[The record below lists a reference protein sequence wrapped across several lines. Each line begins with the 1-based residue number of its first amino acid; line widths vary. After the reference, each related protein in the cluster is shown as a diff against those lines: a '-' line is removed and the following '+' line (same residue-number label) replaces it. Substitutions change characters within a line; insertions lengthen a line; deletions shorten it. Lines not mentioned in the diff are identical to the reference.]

1 MAFIQRYVTNQ
12 TGAVTFIGNTLGL
25 ARSNSV
31 GVPGTTTSIG
41 AFITTN
47 TASRFGTYPF
57 GTTSAFTSNS
67 STAFL
72 VLPAGSTVLYAEL
85 IWGGSYANGST
96 NVLSSTNNPVTFQ
109 TPALSTTV
117 SPESATSVNVT
128 SLSTYVR
135 TANVTNL
142 VIQGGAGAYTV
153 GNVTGTITVPD
164 STNTNHAG
172 WTLAVVYN
180 NPSLPFRNLSLR
192 VGGEGVST
200 ATGSVNVVVSG
211 FATPVQG
218 TLRGR
223 ALISAQEGDVDI
235 TGDRALF
242 GPTTSS
248 LTALSGPN
256 NFSTNFFASQINGDD
271 GTLVM
276 TGTFGTTNAVN
287 GAPGT
292 QVTGGRQGWDITNVD
307 ISSTLLNSQT
317 TGVLQLTTNG
327 DIYTVN
333 ANAIQI
339 DINAPL
345 VTLTKTASSTGLVIG
360 DTVTYT
366 VNISNTG
373 LVSASNTVLTDTIP
387 AGATFVPGSV
397 VVAGTA
403 QPTANPATGITV
415 GSVAPA
421 STVTITFRATV
432 TSLPANTQLGNQAS
446 ASFSFQTVPGGP
458 VISGNVPSNTAST
471 PIYQPVIGIVKSA
484 NTTAATVGDTI
495 TYTFQI
501 SNTGS
506 IAANLSFSESIPA
519 GSSFIPGSVTIGG
532 SSVPAANP
540 ATGFSVGTI
549 NTGATI
555 PVTFQ
560 TLVNVVPASGNLTD
574 QAAYTYTFTPPD
586 GRVLNGS
593 GTSNT
598 LTISVSSPNVTVTK
612 ASSLAAAAVGE
623 TVQFTITATNNGI
636 ANVTNVVVTDP
647 LPSGVAFVPGSDT
660 VNGTASA
667 TATPVNGIPIGTL
680 APGASVTVVFR
691 AAINSL
697 PSPTQIN
704 NRATVS
710 FTSGAFTGSSLSNLV
725 TIPVVIAAPTIT
737 KSASSNRASVGG
749 TITYS
754 FLIANTGTAVLNT
767 TLTETVPTGSTF
779 IPGSVIVG
787 GSSVPGANPNT
798 GIAVGTVSPGAQITV
813 SFRTTVDSLPPGG
826 GLNDQGLLQYS
837 YQLQDG
843 RTLSGSLLSNIVS
856 VSISLPNVAV
866 TKSAGFTSVSVGE
879 MLTYSVNAVNNGI
892 DPITNT
898 VITDP
903 LPGSVSFVPGS
914 VTVGGSPVSTADP
927 RSGIP
932 VGTIGAGAS
941 VQVSY
946 AVLVNAVPSVQPLQ
960 NTASVSFT
968 SGAFT
973 GTSQT
978 NTVSVPVYQPRISV
992 VKSANTT
999 AATIGDTILYSLLVT
1014 NSGNYNASVTLTDA
1028 IPAGSTFMEN
1038 SVVINGVSQPGAS
1051 PAAGIFIGT
1060 VSPQSPITLTFQ
1072 TVVAS
1077 LPTPSQLTD
1086 QATAAISFTLPDG
1099 RVRTDSTSSNVLSI
1113 PVSAP
1118 NVSISK
1124 TADRSTAIP
1133 GDSVLYT
1140 LTVLNNGIQTVSNVV
1155 VSDPIPAGS
1164 QFTAGSV
1171 TLNGSTIA
1179 SGDPSLGIVIGSIA
1193 AGGGATITFR
1203 ATVSSP
1209 LPSPPQL
1216 TNQSRVSYT
1225 SGAFSGVSVSNPV
1238 TVALN
1243 APVLSVSKTAEPISA
1258 TVGNIVTYSVAV
1270 TNSGNIA
1277 AAATLI
1283 DNIPAGSAL
1292 VPNSVVVNGVPIPG
1306 ASPETGLS
1314 IGSIAPG
1321 AVTQTTFQV
1330 VITSVPLPPQLT
1342 DQANI
1347 SFSFQPPDG
1356 RIVNGNVSSNIV
1368 TIPVSSPNVQVSKS
1382 ASVADAVPGDTITYT
1397 ITATNSGVQTVTD
1410 VRVNDTISSG
1420 STFVPGSVIVNG
1432 TTLPSASPLTGIP
1445 IGSVAAGAST
1455 TVTFSV
1461 SVNSLPTPPQLSD
1474 QATVSFTSGTL
1485 NFTSLSN
1492 TVVVLVYQ
1500 PIISLVKTA
1509 NTSQATV
1516 GDTVVYTLTA
1526 QNTGNLAATATFTD
1540 AIPSGSSFIPNSVTV
1555 NGLPVAGANPQSGIV
1570 VGNIAAGAS
1579 VALTFQVV
1587 INAVPAG
1594 LGLLN
1599 QGSATFTFQ
1608 PPDGRT
1614 LNGSAQSNPVFIPVS
1629 NPNVT
1634 VTKTVN
1640 QTSVAFGDTITY
1652 TINAVN
1658 SGITPVTGTVF
1669 IDPIADGT
1677 TFIPNSV
1684 QVNGVTIPGA
1694 NIATGVSV
1702 GTVPAAS
1709 SVTVTFQT
1717 TVTSLPAS
1725 GLSTDQATVSFNSG
1739 AFAGQS
1745 VSNQVSLPVLQPI
1758 LNVTNTLSA
1767 DRATVGNTLGFFI
1780 TVTNTGNAPAETVVL
1795 DLLSSSLS
1803 LNQNSVLVNG
1813 SPIPGADPITGINIG
1828 SVAPGA
1834 TVTVSFS
1841 AVVISVP
1848 PGSILTNQATVNYT
1862 FQLPDGRTLT
1872 GNGAALPVSIPISSP
1887 NVTATKAAD
1896 VAVAVVGDS
1905 IPYVITAF
1913 NNGLDPVTNVI
1924 VTDSIPFGTAF
1935 VPGSV
1940 TINGTPVVTA
1950 NPQNGIPV
1958 GTLGAGGGA
1967 TIRFLLNVQSLPSP
1981 ASITNEATVSFTSGV
1996 FNGFSVSNPVTI
2008 PVYQPIVTVTK
2019 SAGTGRATVGDT
2031 VTYTF
2036 SVTNSGNI
2044 GADTVLSDPIPA
2056 GAAFIPNSVVI
2067 NGTAAPGSDPSVGI
2081 PLGIIGAA
2089 TTVTLTFQAVITSL
2103 PASGTLV
2110 NQATA
2115 AYSYQPPD
2123 GRVLTGSA
2131 VSPSVTVSVSSPD
2144 VDVIK
2149 TASATDAVVGDT
2161 ITYTVIATNNGIS
2174 QVVNAVVSDQLPPG
2188 TSFVPGSVTVN
2199 GTSVPAASPS
2209 SGIPVGTIAV
2219 GGSAAVTFQVSVVSL
2234 PQPPQITNQATVSFT
2249 SGALTSSSQSDPVT
2263 LPVYQPIIGLTKTVN
2278 TVNTQIGST
2287 LVYTLTLTNTGNIAV
2302 IPVLSDNIPAGSELL
2317 SNSVVVNGI
2326 LVPGASPVTGITL
2339 GSLAPSG
2346 SITVSF
2352 QTIVSSLPTPP
2363 ILTDQGQANF
2373 TYSPPDGRVMSG
2385 SVTSNTVNVAVS
2397 APNIQVIKTS
2407 SLAAAV
2413 VGDTIRYTLSIT
2425 NSGVDSVTDTVVT
2438 DTIPAGTSFVPGSV
2452 LIDGVAFPN
2461 ASPVAGIAIGNV
2473 APGNTFVVSFQ
2484 TTVQS
2489 LPQPPLLTDIAA
2501 VTFTSGTFTGTAF
2514 SDPLIVPVFQ
2524 PLIAIT
2530 KASSTL
2536 NASVGDTLTYTITA
2550 VNNGNIAAALT
2561 ISDNIPAGSTFLA
2574 NSVSIAGSPQPGL
2587 SIETGV
2593 PVGSVLPGGTVS
2605 VTFQTVINTL
2615 SNPQVLVDQA
2625 SGSFTFQPP
2634 DGRTV
2639 SGSAVSN
2646 LVSIS
2651 VSSPDVSIV
2660 KGTTATD
2667 AIIGDIITY
2676 TLAVSN
2682 NGIST
2687 ASNIVVSDMI
2697 AAGSSFVNGSVTIN
2711 GTSFPDGNPGFGI
2724 AIGTLAPGAV
2734 TTVTFQVRVDFLPT
2748 PAQLTNQASV
2758 SFTSGVF
2765 TGSSTSNV
2773 ITISVFQ
2780 PILTA
2785 VKTSNTNNATV
2796 GDIITYTI
2804 VVSNTGNIAA
2814 STTVSD
2820 NIPDGSVFLPN
2831 TVSINGIAAPG
2842 ASPVS
2847 GIPTPAIPP
2856 GQSATVTFQVL
2867 VSSIPATVL
2876 LVDQAE
2882 VDYRFNAPDGR
2893 EAGGFHLSNI
2903 VEVAVSPLD
2912 ITLSK
2917 SVSSPFATTGDTLTY
2932 ELVILNEDTNTVQ
2945 DARLLDTLPEDI
2957 EFITGSVQINGSTVA
2972 ESDPGTGIPLPPL
2985 EANTKTVISFDVR
2998 ITATEQPGP
3007 RTNQARL
3014 LLSNDEE
3021 ASAVLSNAVTIAL
3034 LQPVVKLTK
3043 TASTESVQPGQSIT
3057 YSIVTEN
3064 TGNIGAFGLL
3074 TDSLPSE
3081 LSFAPDSVSVNGIPQ
3096 YGVSPGQG
3104 IALGTIA
3111 PGEKTTTVFSALVI
3125 RASES
3130 GTLVNQA
3137 SLAYSYQLPDGRS
3150 TNLVTASPSVSVKV
3164 APTARGALSAVLRT
3178 TVSTV
3183 ALGDAVP
3190 YQLTLV
3196 NDGGSVIT
3204 DVVLADYVPNGT
3216 IINPDSLRIN
3226 GSPPAA
3232 SKPGEPLFIGSLQAG
3247 QTMDVSYSVNVQ
3259 SLPLGGRLNNSV
3271 RLQYAGSDGASEVT
3285 SNTVTITV
3293 FDPQL
3298 AASISTE
3305 NTEAIAGETLTYTVL
3320 LNNFGNV
3327 TSEVTLQHFIPAG
3340 TLLIPDSIQLNG
3352 QSLSG
3357 VDPAVGV
3364 SLGSVEPGQS
3374 LTLTY
3379 QVTVLE
3385 TPPSGYIVNQAAFA
3399 YSFTLPGGRF
3409 VLGTLNTNT
3418 VTIPVVFPLLEL
3430 VKKVSTT
3437 DASVGDTL
3445 TFTIQITNKGG
3456 ITAQYPLFTD
3466 PLPHGLIYVP
3476 NSLTIQEK
3484 AQPGANPAAGIT
3496 LPNIAP
3502 GETLTLTLQA
3512 QIREAPAD
3520 GTFSNQATIEYTSR
3534 RSGGETIQETSQ
3546 TNTVG
3551 VTVIAAIP
3559 KLTLSSS
3566 ALRVGQEDTLSFTV
3580 HVENIGNT
3588 PLEELLLTAPFA
3600 AEDFILLR
3608 TVTVNSVPLP
3618 HPNLLQGIPLGRLD
3632 PNHKAV
3638 IVFSFDIES
3647 ALRAYLIA
3655 QVILRYQFRYPDGS
3669 VEKQSASS
3677 NTIFVEMADFDGSLE

>member
-1 MAFIQRYVTNQ
+1 MAFIQRYETNQ

-25 ARSNSV
+25 ARSTSV
-31 GVPGTTTSIG
+31 GVPGTVTSIG

-47 TASRFGTYPF
+47 TASRFGTYPL
-57 GTTSAFTSNS
+57 GTTSAITSNS

-72 VLPAGSTVLYAEL
+72 VLPAGSMVLYAEL

-96 NVLSSTNNPVTFQ
+96 NVLSSASNPVTFQ

-192 VGGEGVST
+192 VGGEGVSS
-200 ATGSVNVVVSG
+200 ATGAVNVVVSG

-242 GPTTSS
+242 GPTTAS

-271 GTLVM
+271 GTLVT
-276 TGTFGTTNAVN
+276 TGTFGTTNALN

-317 TGVLQLTTNG
+317 SGVLQLTTNG

-345 VTLTKTASSTGLVIG
+345 VTLTKTASATGSVIG
-360 DTVTYT
+360 DTLTYT
-366 VNISNTG
+366 INISNTG
-373 LVSASNTVLTDTIP
+373 LVSASSTVLTDTIP
-387 AGATFVPGSV
+387 VGATFVAGSV

-415 GSVAPA
+415 GTVAPA

-446 ASFSFQTVPGGP
+446 AAFSFQTVPGGP
-458 VISGNVPSNTAST
+458 VISGSVPSNTAST
-471 PIYQPVIGIVKSA
+471 SIYQPVIGIVKSA

-495 TYTFQI
+495 TYTFQV

-506 IAANLSFSESIPA
+506 IAANLSFLESIPA

-549 NTGATI
+549 NTSATI

-560 TLVNVVPASGNLTD
+560 TLVNSVPASGSLTD
-574 QAAYTYTFTPPD
+574 QATYTYTFTPPD

-598 LTISVSSPNVTVTK
+598 LIIPVSSPNVTVTK
-612 ASSLAAAAVGE
+612 ASLLAAAAVGE
-623 TVQFTITATNNGI
+623 TVQFTITATNNGK

-647 LPSGVAFVPGSDT
+647 LPTGVAFVTGSVT
-660 VNGTASA
+660 VNSTASA
-667 TATPVNGIPIGTL
+667 SATPVSGIPIGTL

-697 PSPTQIN
+697 PSPAQIN
-704 NRATVS
+704 NRAIVS

-754 FLIANTGTAVLNT
+754 FLIANTGTAVLTT
-767 TLTETVPTGSTF
+767 TLTETVPAGSTF

-798 GIAVGTVSPGAQITV
+798 GISVGTVNPGAQITV
-813 SFRTTVDSLPPGG
+813 SFRTTVDSIPSGG
-826 GLNDQGLLQYS
+826 GLNDQGLLQYT

-856 VSISLPNVAV
+856 VSISLPSVAV
-866 TKSAGFTSVSVGE
+866 TKSSGFTSVSVGE
-879 MLTYSVNAVNNGI
+879 TLTYSVTATNNGI
-892 DPITNT
+892 DPITST

-914 VTVGGSPVSTADP
+914 VTVSGSPVSAADP
-927 RSGIP
+927 RNGIP

-941 VQVSY
+941 VQVAY
-946 AVLVNAVPSVQPLQ
+946 AVLVNAVPAVQPLQ
-960 NTASVSFT
+960 NTARVSFT
-968 SGAFT
+968 SGAFI

-999 AATIGDTILYSLLVT
+999 AATIGDTILYTLLVT

-1028 IPAGSTFMEN
+1028 IPADSTFMEN
-1038 SVVINGVSQPGAS
+1038 SVVINGVSHPGAS

-1072 TVVAS
+1072 TVVTS
-1077 LPTPSQLTD
+1077 LPSPSQLTN

-1099 RVRTDSTSSNVLSI
+1099 RVRTDSASSNVLSI

-1124 TADRSTAIP
+1124 TANRSTAIP

-1140 LTVLNNGIQTVSNVV
+1140 LTVLNNGIEAVNNIV
-1155 VSDPIPAGS
+1155 VSDPIPVGS
-1164 QFTAGSV
+1164 SFTAGSV
-1171 TLNGSTIA
+1171 TLNGSPITA
-1179 SGDPSLGIVIGSIA
+1179 GDPSLGIAIGSIA
-1193 AGGGATITFR
+1193 PGGGATITFR
-1203 ATVSSP
+1203 VVVSSP

-1216 TNQSRVSYT
+1216 TNQARVSYT
-1225 SGAFSGVSVSNPV
+1225 SGAFSGVSVSNAV
-1238 TVALN
+1238 TVTAN
-1243 APVLSVSKTAEPISA
+1243 APVLTVSKTAGPVRA
-1258 TVGNIVTYSVAV
+1258 TVGDIVTYSVAV
-1270 TNSGNIA
+1270 ENSGNIA
-1277 AAATLI
+1277 AAATLT
-1283 DNIPAGSAL
+1283 DNIPAGSTL
-1292 VPNSVVVNGVPIPG
+1292 VPNSVVVNGAPVPG
-1306 ASPETGLS
+1306 ASPATGLS

-1321 AVTQTTFQV
+1321 AVVQTTFQV

-1356 RIVNGNVSSNIV
+1356 RIINGNVSSNIV
-1368 TIPVSSPNVQVSKS
+1368 TIPVSSPNVQVTKS
-1382 ASVADAVPGDTITYT
+1382 TSAADAVPGDTITYS
-1397 ITATNSGVQTVTD
+1397 ITATNSGIETVTD
-1410 VRVNDTISSG
+1410 VRVTDTISAG
-1420 STFVPGSVIVNG
+1420 STFISGSVTVNG
-1432 TTLPSASPLTGIP
+1432 TTLASASPLTGIP
-1445 IGSVAAGAST
+1445 IGSLAAGVST

-1461 SVNSLPTPPQLSD
+1461 SVNSLPQPPQLSD
-1474 QATVSFTSGTL
+1474 QASASFTSGTL

-1492 TVVVLVYQ
+1492 TVTVPVYQ
-1500 PIISLVKTA
+1500 PIISLVKTSG
-1509 NTSQATV
+1509 TSQATV

-1540 AIPSGSSFIPNSVTV
+1540 VIPSGSSFVPNSVTV
-1555 NGLPVAGANPQSGIV
+1555 NGLPVAGAAPQAGV
-1570 VGNIAAGAS
+1570 AVGSIAAGAS
-1579 VALTFQVV
+1579 VSLTFQVV
-1587 INAVPAG
+1587 INSVPG
-1594 LGLLN
+1594 SLGLLN

-1614 LNGSAQSNPVFIPVS
+1614 LNGSVQSNAVFIPVS
-1629 NPNVT
+1629 NPNVA
-1634 VTKTVN
+1634 VTKTAN

-1652 TINAVN
+1652 TITATNN
-1658 SGITPVTGTVF
+1658 DITPVTGTVF

-1684 QVNGVTIPGA
+1684 QVGGVTIPGA
-1694 NIATGVSV
+1694 NIASGVSV
-1702 GTVPAAS
+1702 GSIPASS
-1709 SVTVTFQT
+1709 SVTVTFQS

-1725 GLSTDQATVSFNSG
+1725 GVSTDQAIVSFNSG

-1745 VSNQVSLPVLQPI
+1745 VSNQVNLPVLQPI
-1758 LNVTNTLSA
+1758 LNVTNTISA
-1767 DRATVGNTLGFFI
+1767 DRATVGNTLAFVI
-1780 TVTNTGNAPAETVVL
+1780 TVTNTGNAPAQTVVL
-1795 DLLSSSLS
+1795 DLLSNSLS

-1813 SPIPGADPITGINIG
+1813 SPLPGADPITGVNIG
-1828 SVAPGA
+1828 SVGPGA

-1848 PGSILTNQATVNYT
+1848 PGSILTNQASVNYT

-1872 GNGAALPVSIPISSP
+1872 GSSSALPVSIPISSP
-1887 NVTATKAAD
+1887 NVTVTKAAN
-1896 VAVAVVGDS
+1896 VADAVVGDS
-1905 IPYVITAF
+1905 VPYVITVF
-1913 NNGLDPVTNVI
+1913 NNGLDPVTSVI
-1924 VTDSIPFGTAF
+1924 ATDTIPVGTAF
-1935 VPGSV
+1935 VPGSI
-1940 TINGTPVVTA
+1940 TINGVPVVSA

-1958 GTLGAGGGA
+1958 GTLGPSGGA
-1967 TIRFLLNVQSLPSP
+1967 TIRFLLNVQSLPTP
-1981 ASITNEATVSFTSGV
+1981 AVITNEATVSFTSGV
-1996 FNGFSVSNPVTI
+1996 FNGFSVSSPVTI
-2008 PVYQPIVTVTK
+2008 PVYQPIVTVAK
-2019 SAGTGRATVGDT
+2019 SAEKGKATVGDT
-2031 VTYTF
+2031 ITYTL
-2036 SVTNSGNI
+2036 SVTNGGNI
-2044 GADTVLSDPIPA
+2044 GVDTVLSDPIPA
-2056 GAAFIPNSVVI
+2056 GSAFIPNSVVI
-2067 NGTAAPGSDPSVGI
+2067 NGTAAPGSDPTVGVA
-2081 PLGIIGAA
+2081 LGIIGGN
-2089 TTVTLTFQAVITSL
+2089 TTVTLTFQVVITSL

-2115 AYSYQPPD
+2115 AFSYQPPD
-2123 GRVLTGSA
+2123 GRVLSGSA
-2131 VSPSVTVSVSSPD
+2131 ASPSVTVSVSSPD
-2144 VDVIK
+2144 VDVVK

-2174 QVVNAVVSDQLPPG
+2174 TVVNAVVSDPLPPG
-2188 TSFVPGSVTVN
+2188 TSFVSGSVIVN
-2199 GTSVPAASPS
+2199 GAPVPAASPS

-2263 LPVYQPIIGLTKTVN
+2263 LPVYQPIISLTKTVN

-2287 LVYTLTLTNTGNIAV
+2287 LVYTLTLANTGNIAV

-2317 SNSVVVNGI
+2317 PNSVVVNGV
-2326 LVPGASPVTGITL
+2326 LVPGASPVAGITL

-2346 SITVSF
+2346 SIVVSF
-2352 QTIVSSLPTPP
+2352 QTVVSSLPNPP
-2363 ILTDQGQANF
+2363 VLTDQGQANF
-2373 TYSPPDGRVMSG
+2373 TYSPPDGRVLSG
-2385 SVTSNTVNVAVS
+2385 SVTSNTVNVTVS
-2397 APNIQVIKTS
+2397 APNIQVAKTS
-2407 SLAAAV
+2407 SLTAAV
-2413 VGDTIRYTLSIT
+2413 VGDTIRYTLSIN
-2425 NSGVDSVTDTVVT
+2425 NSGVDTVTDTVVT
-2438 DTIPAGTSFVPGSV
+2438 DTIPSGTSFVPGSV

-2473 APGNTFVVSFQ
+2473 APGNTSIVSFQ
-2484 TTVQS
+2484 TSVQT

-2514 SDPLIVPVFQ
+2514 SVPLIVPVFQ
-2524 PLIAIT
+2524 PLIALT
-2530 KASSTL
+2530 KTSSTL
-2536 NASVGDTLTYTITA
+2536 SASVGDTLTYMITA

-2561 ISDNIPAGSTFLA
+2561 ISDNIPAGSSFLA
-2574 NSVSIAGSPQPGL
+2574 NSVSIAGIPQPGL

-2593 PVGSVLPGGTVS
+2593 PIASILPGGTVS
-2605 VTFQTVINTL
+2605 VTFQTIINSL
-2615 SNPQVLVDQA
+2615 PNPQVLIDQA

-2634 DGRTV
+2634 DGRTI
-2639 SGSAVSN
+2639 SGSAVSDS
-2646 LVSIS
+2646 LSIS

-2660 KGTTATD
+2660 KGTAATN
-2667 AIIGDIITY
+2667 AIVGDIITY

-2687 ASNIVVSDMI
+2687 ANNVVVSDMI
-2697 AAGSSFVNGSVTIN
+2697 AAGSSFVNGSVTVG
-2711 GTSFPDGNPGFGI
+2711 GTSFPSGNPGFGI
-2724 AIGTLAPGAV
+2724 AIGSLAPGAV
-2734 TTVTFQVRVDFLPT
+2734 TTVTFQVQVNSLPT
-2748 PAQLTNQASV
+2748 PTQLSNQASV

-2765 TGSSTSNV
+2765 TGSSTSNIV
-2773 ITISVFQ
+2773 TIPVFQ

-2785 VKTSNTNNATV
+2785 AKTSSTNNATI
-2796 GDIITYTI
+2796 GDVITYTI
-2804 VVSNTGNIAA
+2804 VVTNTGNIAA
-2814 STTVSD
+2814 STTVTD

-2847 GIPTPAIPP
+2847 GIPTPAIFS
-2856 GQSATVTFQVL
+2856 GQSATITFQVL
-2867 VSSIPATVL
+2867 VSSIPVTVL

-2882 VDYRFNAPDGR
+2882 VDYRFSAPDGR

-2903 VEVAVSPLD
+2903 VQVAVSPLN

-2917 SVSSPFATTGDTLTY
+2917 SVSSPFATAEDTLTY
-2932 ELVILNEDTNTVQ
+2932 ELVILNEDGDTVQ
-2945 DARLLDTLPEDI
+2945 NARLLDALPEDI
-2957 EFITGSVQINGSTVA
+2957 EFVTSSVKINGTTVA
-2972 ESDPGTGIPLPPL
+2972 GSNPENGISLPPL
-2985 EANTKTVISFDVR
+2985 EPKTTTVVSFEAH
-2998 ITATEQPGP
+2998 IAATGKPGP

-3014 LLSNDEE
+3014 LLTEGEE
-3021 ASAVLSNAVTIAL
+3021 ASAILSNAVTIAV
-3034 LQPVVKLTK
+3034 LQPVLKLTK
-3043 TASTESVQPGQSIT
+3043 SADTDSVLPGQSIIYT
-3057 YSIVTEN
+3057 ITAEN

-3074 TDSLPSE
+3074 SDSLPPE
-3081 LSFAPDSVSVNGIPQ
+3081 LSFVPDSVSVNGVAQ
-3096 YGVSPGQG
+3096 YGVSPGQS

-3111 PGEKTTTVFSALVI
+3111 PGEKATVVFSALVL
-3125 RASES
+3125 RVSES
-3130 GTLVNQA
+3130 GTLVNEA

-3150 TNLVTASPSVSVKV
+3150 LHLETVSSPVTVKATRSVE
-3164 APTARGALSAVLRT
+3164 GDLSAVLST
-3178 TVSTV
+3178 TVSAV
-3183 ALGDAVP
+3183 VLGDTVP
-3190 YQLTLV
+3190 YQLALA
-3196 NDGGSVIT
+3196 NDEASVST
-3204 DVVLADYVPNGT
+3204 DVVLTDYVPAGT
-3216 IINPDSLRIN
+3216 VINPDSLRVN
-3226 GSPPAA
+3226 DSPALI
-3232 SKPGEPLFIGSLQAG
+3232 KPGEPLFIGSLQPG
-3247 QTMDVSYSVNVQ
+3247 QKVNVSYTVNVQ
-3259 SLPLGGRLNNSV
+3259 SLPAGGRLNNSV
-3271 RLQYAGSDGASEVT
+3271 QLRYADSNGTSEVT
-3285 SNTVTITV
+3285 SNIVTVTV

-3298 AASISTE
+3298 DVSISTE
-3305 NTEAIAGETLTYTVL
+3305 NAEAVAGEPLTYTVQ

-3327 TSEVTLQHFIPAG
+3327 TTEVTLQNFIPAG
-3340 TLLIPDSIQLNG
+3340 TLFVPGTIQLNG
-3352 QSLSG
+3352 QSLLG
-3357 VDPAVGV
+3357 TNPAVGV
-3364 SLGSVEPGQS
+3364 GLGSAEPGQS

-3379 QVTVLE
+3379 QVTVAE
-3385 TPPSGYIVNQAAFA
+3385 TTPSGYIVNQATLT
-3399 YSFTLPGGRF
+3399 YSFTLPGGRS
-3409 VLGTLNTNT
+3409 VSGSLATNAINT
-3418 VTIPVVFPLLEL
+3418 PVVYPLLEL
-3430 VKKVSTT
+3430 VKNVNTA

-3445 TFTIQITNKGG
+3445 TFTVQITNKGG
-3456 ITAQYPLFTD
+3456 IPALYPLFTD
-3466 PLPHGLIYVP
+3466 PLPQGLIYVP
-3476 NSLTIQEK
+3476 NSLTIQRE
-3484 AQPGANPAAGIT
+3484 AQSGANPGT
-3496 LPNIAP
+3496 GTNLPDIAP
-3502 GETLTLTLQA
+3502 GETVTLTLQA
-3512 QIREAPAD
+3512 QIREAPVD
-3520 GTFSNQATIEYTSR
+3520 GTFSNQATVAYTSR
-3534 RSGGETIQETSQ
+3534 RSGGETVQETAQS
-3546 TNTVG
+3546 NTVG

-3580 HVENIGNT
+3580 NVENIGNT
-3588 PLEELLLTAPFA
+3588 PLEELVLTAPFA
-3600 AEDFILLR
+3600 AEDFLLLR

-3618 HPNLLQGIPLGRLD
+3618 YPKLLQGIPLGRLD
-3632 PNHKAV
+3632 PDHKAV
-3638 IVFSFDIES
+3638 IVFSLDIES

-3655 QVILRYQFRYPDGS
+3655 QVILRYQFRYPNGR

-3677 NTIFVEMADFDGSLE
+3677 NTIFVEMADFDGSVE

>member
-1 MAFIQRYVTNQ
+1 MAFIQRYATNQ
-12 TGAVTFIGNTLGL
+12 TGAITFIGNTLGL
-25 ARSNSV
+25 ARSASV
-31 GVPGTTTSIG
+31 GVPGTATSIG

-57 GTTSAFTSNS
+57 GTTSAFASNS

-96 NVLSSTNNPVTFQ
+96 NVLSSTSNPVTFQ

-192 VGGEGVST
+192 VGGEGVSS

-271 GTLVM
+271 GTLVT

-287 GAPGT
+287 GTPGT

-317 TGVLQLTTNG
+317 SGVLQLTTNG

-373 LVSASNTVLTDTIP
+373 LVSASNTVLTDIIP

-397 VVAGTA
+397 IVAGTA

-415 GSVAPA
+415 GSVAPS

-446 ASFSFQTVPGGP
+446 AAFSFQTVPGGP
-458 VISGNVPSNTAST
+458 VISGSVPSNTAST

-484 NTTAATVGDTI
+484 NTSAATVGDTI

-506 IAANLSFSESIPA
+506 IAANLNFTESIPA
-519 GSSFIPGSVTIGG
+519 GSSFVPGSVTIGG

-540 ATGFSVGTI
+540 AAGFSIGTI
-549 NTGATI
+549 NTGSTI

-560 TLVNVVPASGNLTD
+560 TLVNAVPASGNLTD
-574 QAAYTYTFTPPD
+574 QATYTYTFTPPD
-586 GRVLNGS
+586 GRVLNGN

-598 LTISVSSPNVTVTK
+598 LTIPVSSPNVTVTK

-623 TVQFTITATNNGI
+623 TIQFTITATNNGI

-647 LPSGVAFVPGSDT
+647 LPSGVAFVPGSVT
-660 VNGTASA
+660 VNGTPATTAS
-667 TATPVNGIPIGTL
+667 PVNGIPIGTL

-697 PSPTQIN
+697 PSPSQIN

-725 TIPVVIAAPTIT
+725 AIPVVIAAPTIT

-767 TLTETVPTGSTF
+767 TLTETVPAGSTF

-787 GSSVPGANPNT
+787 GSSVPGVNPNT
-798 GIAVGTVSPGAQITV
+798 GIPVGTVNPGAQITV

-826 GLNDQGLLQYS
+826 GLNDQGQLQYS

-843 RTLSGSLLSNIVS
+843 RTLSGTILSNIVS

-879 MLTYSVNAVNNGI
+879 TLTYSVNAVNNGI
-892 DPITNT
+892 DPITNAL
-898 VITDP
+898 ITDP
-903 LPGSVSFVPGS
+903 LPSSVSFVPGS

-932 VGTIGAGAS
+932 VGNISAGAS
-941 VQVSY
+941 VLVSY

-968 SGAFT
+968 SGTFT

-978 NTVSVPVYQPRISV
+978 NTVAVPVYQPRISIA
-992 VKSANTT
+992 KSASTT
-999 AATIGDTILYSLLVT
+999 AATIGDTILYTLSVT

-1028 IPAGSTFMEN
+1028 IPSGSTFIEN

-1072 TVVAS
+1072 TVVTS
-1077 LPTPSQLTD
+1077 LPTPSVLTD
-1086 QATAAISFTLPDG
+1086 QANAAISFTLPDG
-1099 RVRTDSTSSNVLSI
+1099 RVRTDSSSSNVLSI

-1140 LTVLNNGIQTVSNVV
+1140 LTVLNNGIQAVNNMV
-1155 VSDPIPAGS
+1155 VSDPIPPGS

-1171 TLNGSTIA
+1171 TLNGIA
-1179 SGDPSLGIVIGSIA
+1179 VANGDPALGIPVGSIA
-1193 AGGGATITFR
+1193 PGGGATITFR
-1203 ATVSSP
+1203 VTVSSP

-1216 TNQSRVSYT
+1216 TNQARVSYT

-1238 TVALN
+1238 TVAVN
-1243 APVLSVSKTAEPISA
+1243 APVLTVSKIADPLQA
-1258 TVGNIVTYSVAV
+1258 TVGDIVTYSVAV
-1270 TNSGNIA
+1270 TNNGNIA
-1277 AAATLI
+1277 AAATLT
-1283 DNIPAGSAL
+1283 DNIPTGSAL
-1292 VPNSVVVNGVPIPG
+1292 VPNSVVVNGTPAPG
-1306 ASPETGLS
+1306 ASPATGLS

-1321 AVTQTTFQV
+1321 ATTQTTFQV

-1382 ASVADAVPGDTITYT
+1382 TSATDAVPGDTITYT
-1397 ITATNSGVQTVTD
+1397 ITATNSGIAIVTD
-1410 VRVNDTISSG
+1410 VRVTDTIPTGSS
-1420 STFVPGSVIVNG
+1420 FVPGSVIVNG
-1432 TTLPSASPLTGIP
+1432 TTLPSASPVTGIP
-1445 IGSVAAGAST
+1445 IGSIAAGASA

-1461 SVNSLPTPPQLSD
+1461 SVNSLPDPPQLSD

-1492 TVVVLVYQ
+1492 TVVVPVYQ
-1500 PIISLVKTA
+1500 PIINLVKTA
-1509 NTSQATV
+1509 NMSQATV

-1555 NGLPVAGANPQSGIV
+1555 NGLPVAGANPQTGVV

-1587 INAVPAG
+1587 INAVPTG

-1614 LNGSAQSNPVFIPVS
+1614 LNGSVQSNPVFIPVS
-1629 NPNVT
+1629 NPDVT

-1652 TINAVN
+1652 TITAANN
-1658 SGITPVTGTVF
+1658 GITPVTGTVF

-1677 TFIPNSV
+1677 TFVPNSV

-1702 GTVPAAS
+1702 GTVPSAS
-1709 SVTVTFQT
+1709 SATVTFQA

-1745 VSNQVSLPVLQPI
+1745 VSNQVSLPVFQPI

-1767 DRATVGNTLGFFI
+1767 DRATVGNTLGFVI

-1813 SPIPGADPITGINIG
+1813 APIPGADPITGINIG

-1872 GNGAALPVSIPISSP
+1872 GSGAALPVSIPISSP
-1887 NVTATKAAD
+1887 NVTVTKAAD
-1896 VAVAVVGDS
+1896 VAVAVIGDS
-1905 IPYVITAF
+1905 VPYVITAF
-1913 NNGLDPVTNVI
+1913 NNGLDPVTGVI
-1924 VTDSIPFGTAF
+1924 VTDTIPFGTVF

-1940 TINGTPVVTA
+1940 TINGTPAVTA

-1958 GTLGAGGGA
+1958 GTLGAGSGA
-1967 TIRFLLNVQSLPSP
+1967 TIRFLLSVQSLPSP
-1981 ASITNEATVSFTSGV
+1981 ASITNEATVSFTSGA

-2008 PVYQPIVTVTK
+2008 PVYQPIVTVSK

-2044 GADTVLSDPIPA
+2044 GADTVLTDPIPA

-2067 NGTAAPGSDPSVGI
+2067 NGTAAPGSDPTVGI

-2089 TTVTLTFQAVITSL
+2089 TTVALTFQAVITSL

-2115 AYSYQPPD
+2115 AFSYQPPD

-2131 VSPSVTVSVSSPD
+2131 VSPAVTVSVSSPD

-2149 TASATDAVVGDT
+2149 TASATVAVVGDT
-2161 ITYTVIATNNGIS
+2161 ITYTVVATNNGIS
-2174 QVVNAVVSDQLPPG
+2174 PVVNAVVSDPLPPG

-2199 GTSVPAASPS
+2199 STSVPAASPI

-2219 GGSAAVTFQVSVVSL
+2219 GGSAAVTFQVSVASL

-2263 LPVYQPIIGLTKTVN
+2263 LPVYQPIIGLTKTAN
-2278 TVNTQIGST
+2278 TINTQIGST
-2287 LVYTLTLTNTGNIAV
+2287 LVYTLTLINTGNIAV
-2302 IPVLSDNIPAGSELL
+2302 LPVLSDNIPVGSELL
-2317 SNSVVVNGI
+2317 PNSVVVNGI

-2363 ILTDQGQANF
+2363 ILTDQGQVNF
-2373 TYSPPDGRVMSG
+2373 TYSPPDGRVLSG
-2385 SVTSNTVNVAVS
+2385 TVTSNTVNVAVS
-2397 APNIQVIKTS
+2397 APNIQVTKTS

-2452 LIDGVAFPN
+2452 LIDGVPFPN
-2461 ASPVAGIAIGNV
+2461 ASPIAGIVIGNV
-2473 APGNTFVVSFQ
+2473 APGNTFIVSFQ
-2484 TTVQS
+2484 TSVQS
-2489 LPQPPLLTDIAA
+2489 LPQPPLLTDIAS

-2524 PLIAIT
+2524 PLITLT
-2530 KASSTL
+2530 KASSTV

-2561 ISDNIPAGSTFLA
+2561 ISDNIPAGSSFLA
-2574 NSVSIAGSPQPGL
+2574 NSVSIAGSPQPGV

-2605 VTFQTVINTL
+2605 VTFQTVINAL
-2615 SNPQVLVDQA
+2615 PNPQVLVDQA

-2639 SGSAVSN
+2639 SGSVVSN
-2646 LVSIS
+2646 TVSIS

-2660 KGTTATD
+2660 KGTAATD
-2667 AIIGDIITY
+2667 AIVGDIITY

-2687 ASNIVVSDMI
+2687 ANNIVVSDII

-2724 AIGTLAPGAV
+2724 AIGTLTPGAV

-2758 SFTSGVF
+2758 SFTSGAF

-2773 ITISVFQ
+2773 VTIPVFQ

-2785 VKTSNTNNATV
+2785 VKTSSTNNATI

-2831 TVSINGIAAPG
+2831 TVTINGIAAPG

-2847 GIPTPAIPP
+2847 GIPTPAIAP

-2867 VSSIPATVL
+2867 VSSIPTAVL

-2882 VDYRFNAPDGR
+2882 VGYRFNAPDGR
-2893 EAGGFHLSNI
+2893 EASGFHLSNI

-2917 SVSSPFATTGDTLTY
+2917 SVSSPFATTGNTLTY
-2932 ELVILNEDTNTVQ
+2932 ELVIHNEDADTVQ
-2945 DARLLDTLPEDI
+2945 NARLLDTLPEDI
-2957 EFITGSVQINGSTVA
+2957 EFITDSVQINGSTVA
-2972 ESDPGTGIPLPPL
+2972 GIDPNDGIPLPSL
-2985 EANTKTVISFDVR
+2985 EANTKTLISFEVR
-2998 ITATEQPGP
+2998 IAATEQPGP

-3014 LLSNDEE
+3014 LLTNGEE
-3021 ASAVLSNAVTIAL
+3021 SSAILSNPVTVAI
-3034 LQPVVKLTK
+3034 LQPVVNLTKLTN
-3043 TASTESVQPGQSIT
+3043 TEIAHPGQSVT
-3057 YSIVTEN
+3057 YSIIAEN

-3074 TDSLPSE
+3074 ADLLPPD
-3081 LSFAPDSVSVNGIPQ
+3081 LSFVPGSVSVNGVAQ
-3096 YGVSPGQG
+3096 YGASPEQG
-3104 IALGTIA
+3104 ITLGAIA
-3111 PGEKTTTVFSALVI
+3111 PGEKTTTVFSALVV
-3125 RASES
+3125 RVPES
-3130 GTLVNQA
+3130 GLLENQA
-3137 SLAYSYQLPDGRS
+3137 SLTYSYQLPDGRS
-3150 TNLVTASPSVSVKV
+3150 LDQQTTSPSVSVKV
-3164 APTARGALSAVLRT
+3164 AAADQGALSAVLHT

-3196 NDGGSVIT
+3196 NDGGSVVT
-3204 DVVLADYVPNGT
+3204 DIVLADYVPSGT
-3216 IINPDSLRIN
+3216 IINPDSLKIN
-3226 GSPPAA
+3226 GSPSAS

-3247 QTMDVSYSVNVQ
+3247 QTINVSYTVNVQ
-3259 SLPLGGRLNNSV
+3259 SLPVGGRLNNNV
-3271 RLQYAGSDGASEVT
+3271 RLQYADSGGASEVT
-3285 SNTVTITV
+3285 SNTVTVAV

-3298 AASISTE
+3298 SANISTE
-3305 NTEAIAGETLTYTVL
+3305 NKEALAGETLTYTVL
-3320 LNNFGNV
+3320 LHNFGNI
-3327 TSEVTLQHFIPAG
+3327 TSEVILQNFIPAG
-3340 TLLIPDSIQLNG
+3340 TQYIPGSIQLDG
-3352 QSLSG
+3352 QSLAEA
-3357 VDPAVGV
+3357 DPAVGV

-3379 QVTVLE
+3379 QVNVSE
-3385 TPPSGYIVNQAAFA
+3385 TPPSGYIVNQAAFT
-3399 YSFTLPGGRF
+3399 YSFTLPGGRI
-3409 VLGTLNTNT
+3409 VPGTLTTNT

-3430 VKKVSTT
+3430 VKQVNTH

-3456 ITAQYPLFTD
+3456 ISAQYPLFTD
-3466 PLPHGLIYVP
+3466 PLPHGLVYVP

-3484 AQPGANPAAGIT
+3484 AQPGANPGTGIT
-3496 LPNIAP
+3496 LPDIAP

-3534 RSGGETIQETSQ
+3534 RSGGETLQETAQ

-3551 VTVIAAIP
+3551 VAVIAAIP

-3580 HVENIGNT
+3580 QVENIGNT
-3588 PLEELLLTAPFA
+3588 PLEELLLTAPFS
-3600 AEDFILLR
+3600 AEDFLVLR
-3608 TVTVNSVPLP
+3608 TVTVNSVPIP
-3618 HPNLLQGIPLGRLD
+3618 HPNLLQGIPLGQLD
-3632 PNHKAV
+3632 PDHKAV

-3655 QVILRYQFRYPDGS
+3655 QAILRYQFRYPDGR

>member
-25 ARSNSV
+25 ARSASA
-31 GVPGTTTSIG
+31 GVPGTVTSIG

-96 NVLSSTNNPVTFQ
+96 NVLSSASNPVTFQ

-117 SPESATSVNVT
+117 SPDSATSVNVT

-192 VGGEGVST
+192 VGGEGVSS

-218 TLRGR
+218 ALRGR
-223 ALISAQEGDVDI
+223 ALICAQEGDVDI

-271 GTLVM
+271 GTLVT
-276 TGTFGTTNAVN
+276 TGTFGTINAVN

-317 TGVLQLTTNG
+317 TGVLQLTTDG
-327 DIYTVN
+327 DIYIVN

-345 VTLTKTASSTGLVIG
+345 VTLTKMASSTGLVIG

-366 VNISNTG
+366 INISNTG

-387 AGATFVPGSV
+387 AGATFVSGSV
-397 VVAGTA
+397 IVAGTA

-432 TSLPANTQLGNQAS
+432 TSLPANAQLGNQAS

-471 PIYQPVIGIVKSA
+471 PIYQPVIRIVKSA

-506 IAANLSFSESIPA
+506 IAANLSFTESIPA

-532 SSVPAANP
+532 SSVPSANP

-549 NTGATI
+549 NPNVTI
-555 PVTFQ
+555 PVTFR
-560 TLVNVVPASGNLTD
+560 TLVNSVPASGNLTD
-574 QAAYTYTFTPPD
+574 QATYTYTFTPPD
-586 GRVLNGS
+586 GRALNGS
-593 GTSNT
+593 GTSNM
-598 LTISVSSPNVTVTK
+598 LTIPVSSPNVNVTK

-636 ANVTNVVVTDP
+636 ENVTNVVVTDP
-647 LPSGVAFVPGSDT
+647 LPTGVTFVPGSVT
-660 VNGTASA
+660 VNGTASS

-680 APGASVTVVFR
+680 APSASVTVVFQ
-691 AAINSL
+691 AVINSL
-697 PSPTQIN
+697 PSPAQIN

-725 TIPVVIAAPTIT
+725 IIPIVIAAPTIT

-767 TLTETVPTGSTF
+767 TLTETVPAGSTF

-787 GSSVPGANPNT
+787 GSSVPSANPGT
-798 GIAVGTVSPGAQITV
+798 GISVGTINPGAQITV
-813 SFRTTVDSLPPGG
+813 SFRTTVNSLPPGG
-826 GLNDQGLLQYS
+826 GLNDQGLLQYT

-843 RTLSGSLLSNIVS
+843 RILSGSLLSNTVS
-856 VSISLPNVAV
+856 VSISLPSVAV
-866 TKSAGFTSVSVGE
+866 TKSASFTSVSVGE
-879 MLTYSVNAVNNGI
+879 TLTYSVTAVNNGI

-903 LPGSVSFVPGS
+903 LPGSVSFVSGS
-914 VTVGGSPVSTADP
+914 VTVGGSPVSAADP
-927 RSGIP
+927 RSGIS
-932 VGTIGAGAS
+932 VGTIGSGAS

-968 SGAFT
+968 SGTFT

-992 VKSANTT
+992 AKSANTT
-999 AATIGDTILYSLLVT
+999 ASTIGDTILYTLLVT

-1028 IPAGSTFMEN
+1028 IPAGSTFLEN

-1077 LPTPSQLTD
+1077 LPTPAQLTD
-1086 QATAAISFTLPDG
+1086 QAAAAISFILPDG
-1099 RVRTDSTSSNVLSI
+1099 RVRTANTSSNVLSI

-1118 NVSISK
+1118 NVSVSK
-1124 TADRSTAIP
+1124 TANRSTAIP

-1140 LTVLNNGIQTVSNVV
+1140 LTVLNNGIETVNNVV
-1155 VSDPIPAGS
+1155 VSDPIPSGS

-1171 TLNGSTIA
+1171 TLNGSAVTN
-1179 SGDPSLGIVIGSIA
+1179 GDPSLGIPIGSIA
-1193 AGGGATITFR
+1193 AGSGATITFR
-1203 ATVSSP
+1203 VTVSSP

-1216 TNQSRVSYT
+1216 TNQARVSFT

-1238 TVALN
+1238 TVNVN
-1243 APVLSVSKTAEPISA
+1243 APVLAVSKTANPIRA
-1258 TVGNIVTYSVAV
+1258 TVGDMVTYSVAV
-1270 TNSGNIA
+1270 ANNGNIA
-1277 AAATLI
+1277 AAATLT
-1283 DNIPAGSAL
+1283 DNIPTGSAL
-1292 VPNSVVVNGVPIPG
+1292 VPNSVVVNSTPVPG
-1306 ASPETGLS
+1306 ASPVAGLS

-1321 AVTQTTFQV
+1321 AVVQTTFQV

-1368 TIPVSSPNVQVSKS
+1368 TIPVSSPNVLVTKS
-1382 ASVADAVPGDTITYT
+1382 ASATDAVPGDTITYT
-1397 ITATNSGVQTVTD
+1397 ITATNRGIETVTD
-1410 VRVNDTISSG
+1410 VRVTDTIPAG
-1420 STFVPGSVIVNG
+1420 STFVSGSVIVNG
-1432 TTLPSASPLTGIP
+1432 ATLPSASPLTGIP
-1445 IGSVAAGAST
+1445 VGSIAAGAST

-1461 SVNSLPTPPQLSD
+1461 SVNSLPQPPQLSD

-1492 TVVVLVYQ
+1492 TVVVPVYQ
-1500 PIISLVKTA
+1500 PIINLVKTA

-1540 AIPSGSSFIPNSVTV
+1540 AIPSGSSFVPNSVTV
-1555 NGLPVAGANPQSGIV
+1555 NGLPVAGATPQTGVS
-1570 VGNIAAGAS
+1570 VGSIAAGAS
-1579 VALTFQVV
+1579 VSLTFQVI
-1587 INAVPAG
+1587 INAVPVG

-1614 LNGSAQSNPVFIPVS
+1614 LNGNVQSNPVFIPVS
-1629 NPNVT
+1629 NPNVA

-1640 QTSVAFGDTITY
+1640 QTAVAFGDTITY
-1652 TINAVN
+1652 TITAVN
-1658 SGITPVTGTVF
+1658 NDITPVTGAVF
-1669 IDPIADGT
+1669 VDPIADGT
-1677 TFIPNSV
+1677 TFIANSV

-1694 NIATGVSV
+1694 NIATGVAV
-1702 GTVPAAS
+1702 GSIPAAS
-1709 SVTVTFQT
+1709 SVTVTFQA

-1745 VSNQVSLPVLQPI
+1745 ISNPVSLPVLQPI

-1767 DRATVGNTLGFFI
+1767 DRATVGNTLGFVI
-1780 TVTNTGNAPAETVVL
+1780 TVTNTGNTPAQTVVL

-1813 SPIPGADPITGINIG
+1813 APIPGADPSSGINIG
-1828 SVAPGA
+1828 SVAPGT
-1834 TVTVSFS
+1834 TVTVTFS

-1848 PGSILTNQATVNYT
+1848 PGSILTSQANVNYT

-1872 GNGAALPVSIPISSP
+1872 GSGSAQPVSIPISSP
-1887 NVTATKAAD
+1887 NVTVTKASD

-1905 IPYVITAF
+1905 VPYIITAF

-1924 VTDSIPFGTAF
+1924 VTDTIPFGTAF

-1940 TINGTPVVTA
+1940 TINGTPVASA
-1950 NPQNGIPV
+1950 NPQSGIPV

-1981 ASITNEATVSFTSGV
+1981 ASITNEAKVSFTSGA
-1996 FNGFSVSNPVTI
+1996 FNGFSVSTPVTI
-2008 PVYQPIVTVTK
+2008 PVYQPIVTVAK

-2031 VTYTF
+2031 VTYTL

-2044 GADTVLSDPIPA
+2044 GVDTVLSDPIPA
-2056 GAAFIPNSVVI
+2056 GAVFVSNSVVI
-2067 NGTAAPGSDPSVGI
+2067 NGTAAPGSDPNVGI

-2089 TTVTLTFQAVITSL
+2089 TTVALTFQAVITSL

-2115 AYSYQPPD
+2115 AFSYQPPD
-2123 GRVLTGSA
+2123 GRVLTGNA
-2131 VSPSVTVSVSSPD
+2131 VSPTVTVSVSSPD
-2144 VDVIK
+2144 VDVTK

-2174 QVVNAVVSDQLPPG
+2174 QVVNAVVSDPPPPG

-2199 GTSVPAASPS
+2199 GASVPAASPV

-2219 GGSAAVTFQVSVVSL
+2219 GGSAAVTFQLSVVSL
-2234 PQPPQITNQATVSFT
+2234 PQPPQITNQANVSFT

-2263 LPVYQPIIGLTKTVN
+2263 LPVYQPIISLTKTAS

-2287 LVYTLTLTNTGNIAV
+2287 LLYTLALTNTGNIAV

-2317 SNSVVVNGI
+2317 PNSVIVNGI
-2326 LVPGASPVTGITL
+2326 PIPGASPVTGITL
-2339 GSLAPSG
+2339 GSLAPSS
-2346 SITVSF
+2346 SIVVSF
-2352 QTIVSSLPTPP
+2352 QTLVSSLPTPP
-2363 ILTDQGQANF
+2363 ILTDLGQANF
-2373 TYSPPDGRVMSG
+2373 TYSPPDGRVLSG
-2385 SVTSNTVNVAVS
+2385 SVTSNTVNVSVS
-2397 APNIQVIKTS
+2397 APNIQVTKTS

-2425 NSGVDSVTDTVVT
+2425 NSGVDLVTDTVVT

-2484 TTVQS
+2484 TSVQT

-2501 VTFTSGTFTGTAF
+2501 VTFTSGTFTGTAL

-2524 PLIAIT
+2524 PLIALT
-2530 KASSTL
+2530 KTSSTL

-2550 VNNGNIAAALT
+2550 VNSGNIAAALT
-2561 ISDNIPAGSTFLA
+2561 ISDNIPAGSSFLA

-2593 PVGSVLPGGTVS
+2593 LVGSVLPGGTVS
-2605 VTFQTVINTL
+2605 VTFQTLINSL
-2615 SNPQVLVDQA
+2615 PNPQVLIDQA

-2646 LVSIS
+2646 SLSIS

-2660 KGTTATD
+2660 KGTAATD

-2682 NGIST
+2682 HGIST

-2711 GTSFPDGNPGFGI
+2711 GTAFPDGNPGFGI
-2724 AIGTLAPGAV
+2724 AIGTLTSGAV
-2734 TTVTFQVRVDFLPT
+2734 TTVTFQVRVDSLPT
-2748 PAQLTNQASV
+2748 PPQLSNQASV

-2765 TGSSTSNV
+2765 TGSSTSNTV
-2773 ITISVFQ
+2773 TVPVFQ

-2785 VKTSNTNNATV
+2785 VKTSSTNNATI
-2796 GDIITYTI
+2796 GDIITYTV

-2820 NIPDGSVFLPN
+2820 NIPNGSVFLPN

-2842 ASPVS
+2842 ASPVT

-2867 VSSIPATVL
+2867 VSSIPAAVL

-2882 VDYRFNAPDGR
+2882 VNYRFNAPDGR
-2893 EAGGFHLSNI
+2893 ETGGSHLSNI

-2932 ELVILNEDTNTVQ
+2932 ELVILNEDADTVQ

-2957 EFITGSVQINGSTVA
+2957 EFVTGSVQINGTA
-2972 ESDPGTGIPLPPL
+2972 IAAGDPRSGIPLPPL
-2985 EANTKTVISFDVR
+2985 EANTKTVISFEVR
-2998 ITATEQPGP
+2998 IAATEQPGP

-3014 LLSNDEE
+3014 LLTNEEE
-3021 ASAVLSNAVTIAL
+3021 ASAILSNAVTVAI
-3034 LQPVVKLTK
+3034 LQPVLKLTK
-3043 TASTESVQPGQSIT
+3043 TANRESVQPGQSIT
-3057 YSIVTEN
+3057 YTIIAEN
-3064 TGNIGAFGLL
+3064 TGNTGAFGML
-3074 TDSLPSE
+3074 TDSLPPE
-3081 LSFAPDSVSVNGIPQ
+3081 LSFVPGSVTVNGVPG

-3104 IALGTIA
+3104 ITLGAIA
-3111 PGEKTTTVFSALVI
+3111 PGERATAVFSVLVV
-3125 RASES
+3125 RSSES
-3130 GTLVNQA
+3130 GALINQA
-3137 SLAYSYQLPDGRS
+3137 SLAYSYQLPNGRNIHLEA
-3150 TNLVTASPSVSVKV
+3150 TSPSVSVKV
-3164 APTARGALSAVLRT
+3164 NPTVEGALSAVLST
-3178 TVSTV
+3178 TVSAV

-3190 YQLTLV
+3190 YQLILV
-3196 NDGGSVIT
+3196 NDGGTVIT
-3204 DVVLADYVPNGT
+3204 DVILADYVPDGA
-3216 IINPDSLRIN
+3216 IIDPGSLRIN
-3226 GSPPAA
+3226 GSPPAS
-3232 SKPGEPLFIGSLQAG
+3232 SKPGEPLFIGSLQPE
-3247 QTMDVSYSVNVQ
+3247 QTVNLSYTVNVQ
-3259 SLPLGGRLNNSV
+3259 SLPVGGRLNNNV
-3271 RLQYAGSDGASEVT
+3271 QLRYADSNGASEIT
-3285 SNTVTITV
+3285 SNTVTV
-3293 FDPQL
+3293 AVYDPQL
-3298 AASISTE
+3298 AVKISTE
-3305 NTEAIAGETLTYTVL
+3305 NTEAIAGEILTYTIQ

-3327 TSEVTLQHFIPAG
+3327 TTEATLQNFIPAG
-3340 TLLIPDSIQLNG
+3340 TLFIPGTIQLNG
-3352 QSLSG
+3352 QSLSEAN
-3357 VDPAVGV
+3357 PAVGV
-3364 SLGSVEPGQS
+3364 NLRSVEPGQS

-3379 QVTVLE
+3379 QVSVSE
-3385 TPPSGYIVNQAAFA
+3385 TPPPGYIVNQATFA
-3399 YSFTLPGGRF
+3399 YSFMLPGGRAIS
-3409 VLGTLNTNT
+3409 GTLTTNT

-3430 VKKVSTT
+3430 VKKVDTT
-3437 DASVGDTL
+3437 EASVGDTL
-3445 TFTIQITNKGG
+3445 TFIIQVTNKGG
-3456 ITAQYPLFTD
+3456 ISAQYPLFTD
-3466 PLPHGLIYVP
+3466 LLPQGLVYVP

-3484 AQPGANPAAGIT
+3484 AQPGANPGTGTA
-3496 LPNIAP
+3496 LPDIAP
-3502 GETLTLTLQA
+3502 GETLNLTLQA
-3512 QIREAPAD
+3512 LIREAPAD
-3520 GTFSNQATIEYTSR
+3520 GTFSNLVTIEYTSR
-3534 RSGGETIQETSQ
+3534 RSAGEAIQESAQ
-3546 TNTVG
+3546 SNTVG
-3551 VTVIAAIP
+3551 ITVIAAVP

-3566 ALRVGQEDTLSFTV
+3566 ALRVGEEDTLSFTV

-3600 AEDFILLR
+3600 AEDFLLLR
-3608 TVTVNSVPLP
+3608 TVTMNSVPLP
-3618 HPNLLQGIPLGRLD
+3618 HPKLLQGIPLGRLD
-3632 PNHKAV
+3632 PNHQSV
-3638 IVFSFDIES
+3638 IVFSFDIET
-3647 ALRAYLIA
+3647 ALRPYLIA
-3655 QVILRYQFRYPDGS
+3655 QAILRYQFCYPDGR

-3677 NTIFVEMADFDGSLE
+3677 NTIFVEMADFDGSVE